1 METNVGLIDAWIRGV
16 LAVAALVLAAVFN
29 EFPSVSLGAA
39 VLALLL
45 MGSALTKYCPL
56 YRLLHIHTNKPQHP
70 HSQH

>member
-16 LAVAALVLAAVFN
+16 LAVAALGLAAVFN
-29 EFPSVSLGAA
+29 ELPPVSLGAA

-45 MGSALTKYCPL
+45 MGSALTKYCPV
-56 YRLLHIHTNKPQHP
+56 YRMFRINTNKPQHP